1 MVRIR
6 RMHLILM
13 ARDKYK
19 WRDLVKN
26 DAIFDSI
33 KMLEIY

>member
-1 MVRIR
+1 MVRFR
-6 RMHLILM
+6 GMHFILQ
-13 ARDKYK
+13 AQDKYK
-19 WRDLVKN
+19 WRDLVKD